1 MVEDYLLT
9 NQISDEY
16 SVTLI
21 YVRKFIREHK
31 VKALKHGRDYIVKRS
46 DWERF
51 FLSRE
56 VQV

>member
-21 YVRKFIREHK
+21 YVRNFIREHK

-56 VQV
+56 V

>member
-1 MVEDYLLT
+1 MEKDYLLT
-9 NQISDEY
+9 NEISEEY
-16 SVTLI
+16 WVTLF
-21 YVRKFIREHK
+21 YVRKVIRKHK

-56 VQV
+56 V

>member
-9 NQISDEY
+9 HYISDEY

-56 VQV
+56 V